1 MFGQDRSQLRHLFFA
16 AWHKYLGQQPLAPL
30 EQLIASI
37 VQQHP
42 EYHTLLE
49 NETTNLDK
57 DYTPEM
63 GQTNPFLHM
72 AMHIAIQEQLA
83 THRPDGI
90 TELHQNLMQIYK
102 DTHEVEH
109 HMMECLAEMMWQSQR
124 EGTLPDEAAYLQCL
138 QQQTK
143 RS

>member
-1 MFGQDRSQLRHLFFA
+1 
-16 AWHKYLGQQPLAPL
+16 
-30 EQLIASI
+30 
-37 VQQHP
+37 
-42 EYHTLLE
+42 
-49 NETTNLDK
+49 
-57 DYTPEM
+57 M

-83 THRPDGI
+83 TQRPDGI
-90 TELHQNLMQIYK
+90 TELYKNLMQIYK

-109 HMMECLAEMMWQSQR
+109 QMMECLAEMMWQSQR

>member
-16 AWHKYLGQQPLAPL
+16 AWHKYLAQQPLAPL

-49 NETTNLDK
+49 NEPTNLDK

-90 TELHQNLMQIYK
+90 TELHQKLMQIYK
-102 DTHEVEH
+102 DT
-109 HMMECLAEMMWQSQR
+109 CS
-124 EGTLPDEAAYLQCL
+124 
-138 QQQTK
+138 
-143 RS
+143 